1 MGKPFSIL
9 NSMMGKAKHSAAP
22 VLGIQ
27 LVTDVCSDEVIELRS
42 VYAARRQI
50 LPMNAIVIVLVH
62 GSKFY
67 VNPLGAIL

>member
-1 MGKPFSIL
+1 
-9 NSMMGKAKHSAAP
+9 MMGKVKHSAAP

-27 LVTDVCSDEVIELRS
+27 LVTDVCSDGVIELRS

-50 LPMNAIVIVLVH
+50 LPMNAIVIVLVD
-62 GSKFY
+62 GSKFC